1 MILPI
6 THENMEARRWPVV
19 TLVIIAICFVIHSFV
34 AATERSQT
42 RDLNALVSQALTY
55 HAAHP
60 YLKTRPPLDE
70 IVGYRQLP
78 LLAEKPRPEKAP
90 DDEEALARQQQHFDE
105 LGLSVQKT
113 IDAFPTRR
121 FGYVPA
127 RGDVLGLVTHPFL
140 HGGWLHLLFNL
151 WFLWLCGCNMEDRWG
166 RAVYGPFY
174 VAAGIVAALAHK
186 LLGGSPNVP
195 LIGASGAIAG
205 AMGAFLVT
213 FAKTRIGF
221 VTFVRLRPIFFTAPA
236 FVMLPLWLA
245 LQITYLMLAPR
256 NGVAYAAHVGGFVF
270 GVVVAG
276 ALRLSGVEKKLDAAV
291 EQSVTTMQDPR
302 IVEASDLTTQG
313 RAAEALALLDELH
326 AEMPS
331 SIDVQLEILRATKML
346 GQSAR
351 EMAAYARLMQ
361 LYVRAGEADGAIALF
376 REVRTEKRLFELPA
390 VTLMQMGQTLDGADF
405 PRDATD
411 AYEAVHRNNAET
423 LLAVKAILAHAKIA
437 ARLGAIEEARALFTA
452 ARESPFS
459 TKELD
464 DAALVELEAL
474 DQREPAKSGRVPS

>member
-6 THENMEARRWPVV
+6 THENMAARRWPFV
-19 TLVIIAICFVIHSFV
+19 TLVIMAICFVIHSFV
-34 AATERSQT
+34 AAAERSRTQE
-42 RDLNALVSQALTY
+42 LNELVSQAVNY
-55 HAAHP
+55 HAAHA
-60 YLKTRPPLDE
+60 YLKRRPPLDK
-70 IVGYRQLP
+70 IIGYVKRP
-78 LLAEKPRPEKAP
+78 LLAEDPRPEKAP
-90 DDEEALARQQQHFDE
+90 DDEEALSLQQQHLDE
-105 LGLSVQKT
+105 IGLSVQKT

-127 RGDVLGLVTHPFL
+127 RGDVLGLVTHQFF
-140 HGGWLHLLFNL
+140 HGGWMHLLFNL

-166 RAVYGPFY
+166 RAVFGSFY
-174 VAAGIVAALAHK
+174 VAAGIVAALTHK
-186 LLGGSPNVP
+186 VLGGTPNVP

-205 AMGAFLVT
+205 ALGAFLVAFT
-213 FAKTRIGF
+213 NTRIRF
-221 VTFVRLRPIFFTAPA
+221 VTFFRFRPVFFTAPA
-236 FVMLPLWLA
+236 YVMLPLWLA
-245 LQITYLMLAPR
+245 LQITYLILAPR
-256 NGVAYAAHVGGFVF
+256 DGVAYAAHVGGFVF

-276 ALRLSGVEKKLDAAV
+276 ALRASGIEKKLDDAV
-291 EQSVTTMQDPR
+291 EQSVTTVQDPR
-302 IVEASDLTTQG
+302 IVEASDLITQD

-346 GQSAR
+346 GQRAR

-361 LYVRAGEADGAIALF
+361 LYVRADQVDGAITLF
-376 REVRTEKRLFELPA
+376 REVRTEKRLPDLPA
-390 VTLMQMGQTLDGADF
+390 ATLMQMGQALDGAGF

-411 AYEAVHRNNAET
+411 AYEALHRKNAEN
-423 LLAVKAILAHAKIA
+423 LLAVKAMLAHAKIA

-452 ARESPFS
+452 VRESPFS

-474 DQREPAKSGRVPS
+474 DKLEPAKSGLVAS

>member
-19 TLVIIAICFVIHSFV
+19 TLVIIAICFVIHSVV

-42 RDLNALVSQALTY
+42 RDLSALVSQALTY

-70 IVGYRQLP
+70 IIGYTQLP

-127 RGDVLGLVTHPFL
+127 RGDVLGLVTHQFL

-174 VAAGIVAALAHK
+174 VAAGVVAALAHK

-205 AMGAFLVT
+205 ALGAFLVV
-213 FAKTRIGF
+213 FATTRIRF
-221 VTFVRLRPIFFTAPA
+221 VTFLRLRPIFFTAPA
-236 FVMLPLWLA
+236 YVMLPLWLA
-245 LQITYLMLAPR
+245 LQIAYLMLAPR

-276 ALRLSGVEKKLDAAV
+276 ALRSSGVEKKLDDAV

-302 IVEASDLTTQG
+302 IVEASDLITQG

-326 AEMPS
+326 VEMPS

-346 GQSAR
+346 GQRAR
-351 EMAAYARLMQ
+351 EIAAYARLMQ
-361 LYVRAGEADGAIALF
+361 LYVRAGETDGAIALF
-376 REVRTEKRLFELPA
+376 REVHTENRLLELPA
-390 VTLMQMGQTLDGADF
+390 ATLMQMGLTLDGAGF

-411 AYEAVHRNNAET
+411 AYEAVHRKNAET
-423 LLAVKAILAHAKIA
+423 LLAVKALIAHAKIA
-437 ARLGAIEEARALFTA
+437 TRLGAIEEARALFTA
-452 ARESPFS
+452 VRESPFS

-474 DQREPAKSGRVPS
+474 DKLEPAKSGRVPS

>member
-1 MILPI
+1 M
-6 THENMEARRWPVV
+6 AKQVV
-19 TLVIIAICFVIHSFV
+19 TMAKQVVTMAKQVVTMPRNRWSRCRETGGHDRAKF
-34 AATERSQT
+34 A
-42 RDLNALVSQALTY
+42 

-70 IVGYRQLP
+70 IIGYTQLP

-174 VAAGIVAALAHK
+174 VAAGIVAALVHK

-205 AMGAFLVT
+205 ALGAFLVA
-213 FAKTRIGF
+213 FATTRIRF
-221 VTFVRLRPIFFTAPA
+221 VTFLRLRPIFFTAPA
-236 FVMLPLWLA
+236 YVMLPLWLA

-276 ALRLSGVEKKLDAAV
+276 VLRLSGVEKKLDDAV

-302 IVEASDLTTQG
+302 IVEASDLITQG
-313 RAAEALALLDELH
+313 RAAEALVLLDELH

-346 GQSAR
+346 GQRAR

-376 REVRTEKRLFELPA
+376 RELRAEKRLLELPA
-390 VTLMQMGQTLDGADF
+390 ATLMQMGQMLDGAGF

-437 ARLGAIEEARALFTA
+437 TRLGAIEEARALFTA

-474 DQREPAKSGRVPS
+474 DQHEPAKSEEI